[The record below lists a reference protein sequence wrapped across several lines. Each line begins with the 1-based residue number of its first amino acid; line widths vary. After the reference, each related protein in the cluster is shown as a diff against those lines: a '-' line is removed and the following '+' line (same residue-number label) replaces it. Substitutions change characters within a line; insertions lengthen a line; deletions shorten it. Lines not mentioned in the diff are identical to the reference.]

1 MNSIKL
7 CFMQL
12 KKYISKTLAIIILG
26 VSIAFRSYSIPYY
39 VVDSN
44 PWGYTYTADAMQH
57 VYGTGGWAQADYS
70 TSPNVIFSPSNS
82 FVLLDGNCD
91 NGAALDSFML
101 NNHVLI
107 ENWVT
112 SGGRLFINSAPI
124 NASTV
129 HFGFN
134 NTLLTF
140 GFEQTATAL
149 LPGDTIFHGPYTPV
163 DTTYYGNY
171 ASHGTITG
179 TGLTNLMRGDDTNHI
194 ILAKEYWGAGCVYFG
209 SLTPAEFWTQ
219 TNTGKNLWYNLIWN
233 AALPVQPTATANS
246 GSFETFVT
254 GDCSGTQMDVYMPV
268 YAPGM
273 SVKTYYGDN
282 SSDSTLFNNAN
293 PPCGHFSINHNYLA
307 SSNYTVKQ
315 VLYDNGIPVDSLQF
329 SYYYKFCN
337 AAFVHFYYD
346 ANNNCLQDGTE
357 NDMMYSSLI
366 EVDSNNVPI
375 DTISCTSGFYYTMY
389 GNSGDTYKFR
399 PITLGGYYVSCPSN
413 GVLSHTLAVAN
424 NSPELVFGL
433 SCSAGNNYDLSVTPV
448 FISGRHKATAAFDL
462 GNSYCTLKDA
472 VVTLTYSPK
481 YTFETAEP
489 MPTSQSGQTLT
500 WNFNNISSNTIPI
513 KYITAT
519 LDVPALPWLTPGDT
533 VNYTL
538 SVTPTTGDV
547 NAVNNSAIIYD
558 TITGSWDPNH
568 IAVSPQGCVNA
579 GTQLKYTTEFV
590 NTGNAPAANIY
601 VLDTLPQELDVNT
614 LRVSAA
620 SAKMYTTILHAGA
633 YNILRFEF
641 PGINLPDS
649 THFPQN
655 CSALFSYTVQ
665 AKTNLPYGANIANR
679 AGIYFD
685 DNDVVIT
692 NYANNSIC
700 APAEVKVD
708 EAKDRLRIYPNPAN
722 DVLTI
727 DADEHVY
734 RSFTVANTMGQTMIE
749 QDIHNTQTTIS
760 VKLFPAGIYYITLKG
775 SCGSEVRKFVKL

>member
-1 MNSIKL
+1 MYLKNYLSRSL
-7 CFMQL
+7 AMVCFC
-12 KKYISKTLAIIILG
+12 ILMALPG
-26 VSIAFRSYSIPYY
+26 YSIPYY

-44 PWGYTYTADAMQH
+44 PWGYTHTADAMQH
-57 VYGTGGWAQADYS
+57 VYGNGGWAQADYS

-82 FVLLDGNCD
+82 FVLLDGNCN
-91 NGAALDSFML
+91 NGVALDSFML

-112 SGGRLFINSAPI
+112 SGGRLFINAAPI

-163 DTTYYGNY
+163 DTAYYGNY
-171 ASHGTITG
+171 ASHGAITG
-179 TGLTNLMRGDDTNHI
+179 TGLTKLMRGDDTSHI
-194 ILAKEYWGAGCVYFG
+194 ILAKKYWGTGCVYFG
-209 SLTPAEFWTQ
+209 SLTPAEYWTQ

-233 AALPVQPTATANS
+233 AALPVQPTAAANS

-307 SSNYTVKQ
+307 SSTYTVKQ
-315 VLYDNGIPVDSLQF
+315 VLYNNGIPVDSLQF

-337 AAFVHFYYD
+337 TAFVHFYYD
-346 ANNNCLQDGTE
+346 ANNNCLQDGIE
-357 NDMMYSSLI
+357 NDMMYSSLT

-389 GNSGDTYKFR
+389 GNAGDTYKFR
-399 PITLGGYYVSCPSN
+399 PITLGGYYVNCPSN

-424 NSPELVFGL
+424 NSPDLVFGL
-433 SCSAGNNYDLSVTPV
+433 SCSAGNNYDLSVAPA
-448 FISGRHKATAAFDL
+448 FISGRHKATAAFAL

-481 YTFETAEP
+481 YTFQTAEP
-489 MPTSQSGQTLT
+489 MPTSHNGQTLT
-500 WNFNNISSNTIPI
+500 WNVNNVSSNTLPI
-513 KYITAT
+513 QYISAT
-519 LDVPALPWLTPGDT
+519 LYVPTLTWLTPGDT

-547 NAVNNSAIIYD
+547 YPVNNSVIIYD

-568 IAVSPQGCVNA
+568 IAVSPQGCINA
-579 GTQLKYTTEFV
+579 GTQLKYTAEFV

-601 VLDTLPQELDVNT
+601 VLDTLPQELDINT
-614 LRVSAA
+614 VRVLAA
-620 SAKMYTTILHAGA
+620 SAKMYTTILHDGA

-649 THFPQN
+649 VHFPQN
-655 CSALFSYTVQ
+655 CSALFAYTVQ
-665 AKTNLPYGANIANR
+665 VKPNLSYGTDIANR
-679 AGIYFD
+679 VGIYFD
-685 DNDVVIT
+685 DNEVVMT
-692 NYANNSIC
+692 NYANNNIC
-700 APAEVKVD
+700 TPAEVKNT
-708 EAKDRLRIYPNPAN
+708 AARNKLRIFPNPATN
-722 DVLTI
+722 ELTVS
-727 DADEHVY
+727 ADESVY
-734 RSFTVANTMGQTMIE
+734 HSFTISNSIGQVMLK
-749 QDIHNTQTTIS
+749 QNMSSAKTTINIKS
-760 VKLFPAGIYYITLKG
+760 LPAGIYYISMEG
-775 SCGSEVRKFVKL
+775 PYGNEMRKFVKN